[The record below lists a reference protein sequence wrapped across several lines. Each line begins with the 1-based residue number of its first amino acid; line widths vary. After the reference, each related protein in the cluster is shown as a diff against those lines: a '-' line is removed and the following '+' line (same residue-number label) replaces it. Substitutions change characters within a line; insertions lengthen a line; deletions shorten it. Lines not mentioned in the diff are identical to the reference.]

1 MELIQEKVSYFDT
14 SARKTINYDE
24 ITDAI
29 VPDSLPDI
37 LRIVNTAGSVVVKEE
52 TYQKD
57 RVLISGTVKAAVV
70 YMPEAEDEAKLLEVP
85 VNFTHMEETKNRDE
99 NTVSYAR
106 CKLLGIDVRAVNSR
120 KISVIASLQVEYNW
134 AEPKELEISSGI
146 YDDTYLYEVLA
157 EEKKLRLLSDIA
169 VKPFGIL
176 EDVSDNFADG
186 KIIGASAVMKTVET
200 KTVPGKLILKGEAK
214 IKNTLLD
221 SVGNF
226 HFKENMV
233 PFTQILDIQSEHEND
248 AVSISYH
255 IKGVECEKKDEGT
268 AAVCVNGDIVVK
280 TYREQA
286 VTCIQ
291 DLYQTDYEI
300 DWESETV
307 GIACEYPA
315 EHSTIVFSEE
325 ASAGM
330 RMTDILEAHCV
341 CESVGKNGACVM
353 IAKMLFTSDDGR
365 TYSVTRK
372 INHQFDVAEGMQ
384 LRNVTVDNAAAV
396 PRGDSAE
403 LKITAVLDWVECGER
418 LVLNIKSAVL
428 NLEKPKAAFA
438 PVGLILRYPKSGES
452 LWSIAKEYSTT
463 MDAIKEANAMDGA
476 ALKENEMLLIPVR

>member
-1 MELIQEKVSYFDT
+1 MELIKEKVSYFDT

-315 EHSTIVFSEE
+315 
-325 ASAGM
+325 
-330 RMTDILEAHCV
+330 
-341 CESVGKNGACVM
+341 
-353 IAKMLFTSDDGR
+353 
-365 TYSVTRK
+365 
-372 INHQFDVAEGMQ
+372 
-384 LRNVTVDNAAAV
+384 
-396 PRGDSAE
+396 
-403 LKITAVLDWVECGER
+403 
-418 LVLNIKSAVL
+418 
-428 NLEKPKAAFA
+428 
-438 PVGLILRYPKSGES
+438 
-452 LWSIAKEYSTT
+452 
-463 MDAIKEANAMDGA
+463 
-476 ALKENEMLLIPVR
+476 